1 MLRTEGDGRFLT
13 ACHRPSTFSPS
24 PPSIFASS
32 SCLSRVALGVKNPP
46 ATAADTRAVGSIPG
60 WGRSPGGGNG
70 DRSGIPAGESH
81 GQKSLAGYSPRGH
94 ERLSTH
100 ALSSAQSL
108 SRVQFFVTSWTAA
121 HQASLSITNCQSL
134 LKLMSIESVM
144 PSNRLIL
151 CHPLLLPSIFPSIT
165 VFTNESALHIRW
177 PKYWSQC
184 YHSIISSPNLLLPVT
199 PSHRKSQLPPTSPGS
214 SPRSASGPDTNPSVL
229 GSQSM

>member
-134 LKLMSIESVM
+134 LKLTSTESVM
-144 PSNRLIL
+144 PSNHLTL
-151 CHPLLLPSIFPSIT
+151 CRPLLPPSVFPST
-165 VFTNESALHIRW
+165 RVFSNESVLQIRW
-177 PKYWSQC
+177 SK
-184 YHSIISSPNLLLPVT
+184 
-199 PSHRKSQLPPTSPGS
+199 G
-214 SPRSASGPDTNPSVL
+214 
-229 GSQSM
+229 